1 MQNIVSQSPFANNCQ
16 MFTQNGETNII
27 FQKPQE
33 IHNFLSFLKTCQAPF
48 QILVDVCGVHYPN
61 KTKCFE
67 VVYHLLSITT
77 NTRLR
82 VIIQLEENEEV
93 HTVDSVYK
101 SANWFE
107 RETFDMYGI
116 KFTNSTD
123 LRRILTDY
131 NFQGH
136 PLRKDFPL
144 TGHTELRY
152 DSIKGEVVYEPV
164 SLTQDYRNFDFQSNW
179 KGEVFQ
185 NTQEC
190 HEIKQTKQKKKKT
203 FNEQ

>member
-1 MQNIVSQSPFANNCQ
+1 MKINDIISQSPFSQNCELS
-16 MFTQNGETNII
+16 TSYGETSII
-27 FQKPQE
+27 FKKPQE
-33 IHNFLSFLKTCQAPF
+33 IHNFLSFLKSCTIPLQM
-48 QILVDVCGVHYPN
+48 LVDICGVHYPN
-61 KTKCFE
+61 KKKCFE
-67 VVYHLLSITT
+67 VIYHLLSITH

-93 HTVDSVYK
+93 HTVDKIYK

-116 KFTNSTD
+116 KFTNSHD

-144 TGHTELRY
+144 TGHTEVRY
-152 DSIKGEVVYEPV
+152 DAIKGEVIYEPV

-179 KGEVFQ
+179 TGEKP
-185 NTQEC
+185 
-190 HEIKQTKQKKKKT
+190 KQQKN
-203 FNEQ
+203 NEQ